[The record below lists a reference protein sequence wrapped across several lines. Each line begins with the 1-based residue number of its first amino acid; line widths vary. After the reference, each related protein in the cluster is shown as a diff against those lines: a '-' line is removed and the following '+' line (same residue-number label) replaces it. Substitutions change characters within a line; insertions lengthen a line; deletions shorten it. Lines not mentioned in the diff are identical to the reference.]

1 MNAHRIL
8 VVDDDASFRRVLE
21 YQLKEAGYS
30 VACAADGEQA
40 LDLFSADPFHAVLTD
55 LEMPRVSG
63 NELLRRIKSQSPDTP
78 VIVITAFATVD
89 SAVDAMKAGAFHYL
103 TKPLNRDALLH
114 TLKNALEFAGL
125 VSENRNLR
133 EAVSATF
140 TFEGIVGTA
149 PSMRRLIEQA
159 TQLARVDT
167 TVLISGESGTGK
179 EVLAKAIH
187 YNSARSGR
195 PFIVI
200 NCGAIPEALL
210 ESELFGYRKGAFTGA
225 VGSKIGKFE
234 AAEGGTVFLDE
245 IGELPLP
252 LQVKVLRV
260 VQENEIDVVGENKP
274 RKVDVRILA
283 ATNRDLKQM
292 ASDGRFRQDLYY
304 RLNVAPLHVPAL
316 RDRKEDIPLLVR
328 FLLERIC
335 SRYGRPQPTMG
346 KGVLD
351 KLTWYAWPGNV
362 RELENTIER
371 LVVFSRDDVVN
382 VKDLPEEILSPQV
395 TVGNAVLHVPPEGV
409 SMAQVEKELV
419 LTALERNQWN
429 QTRAASFLRI
439 SRNVL
444 IYRMQR
450 YRLGPYKDL
459 PGDAAVALE
468 DDDIPGPLTNDD
480 LSSDKPHS

>member
-1 MNAHRIL
+1 M
-8 VVDDDASFRRVLE
+8 
-21 YQLKEAGYS
+21 
-30 VACAADGEQA
+30 
-40 LDLFSADPFHAVLTD
+40 
-55 LEMPRVSG
+55 SG
-63 NELLRRIKSQSPDTP
+63 NELLRQIKKQSPDTP

-114 TLKNALEFAGL
+114 TLRTALEFAGL

-133 EAVSATF
+133 EAVSAAF
-140 TFEGIVGTA
+140 KFEGIVGNA
-149 PSMRRLIEQA
+149 PAMRRLIEQA

-187 YNSARSGR
+187 FNSARNGR
-195 PFIVI
+195 PFAII
-200 NCGAIPEALL
+200 NCGAIPETLL

-234 AAEGGTVFLDE
+234 AADGGTVFLDE
-245 IGELPLP
+245 IGELPLS

-260 VQENEIDVVGENKP
+260 VQENEIDVVGESKP

-283 ATNRDLKQM
+283 ASNRDLKQM
-292 ASDGRFRQDLYY
+292 AGEGQFRQDLYY

-328 FLLERIC
+328 FFMERIC
-335 SRYGRPQPTMG
+335 KRHGRPQPAIG
-346 KGVLD
+346 KGVLE
-351 KLTWYAWPGNV
+351 KLAWYSWRGNV

-371 LVVFSRDDVVN
+371 LVVFSRNDVIE
-382 VKDLPEEILSPQV
+382 VKDLPEEILNPQL
-395 TVGNAVLHVPPEGV
+395 TVGHAVLHIPPEGV

-429 QTRAASFLRI
+429 QTRAANFLQI

-459 PGDAAVALE
+459 PPDARVTAEEGDDPGLPIT
-468 DDDIPGPLTNDD
+468 DDVS
-480 LSSDKPHS
+480 SSDKPDR

>member
-1 MNAHRIL
+1 MNAPRIL

-21 YQLKEAGYS
+21 YQLKEAGYDA
-30 VACAADGEQA
+30 VCAADGKQA

-55 LEMPRVSG
+55 LDMPRVSG
-63 NELLRRIKSQSPDTP
+63 NDLLRQIKRESPDTP
-78 VIVITAFATVD
+78 VIVITAYATVD

-133 EAVSATF
+133 EAVSAAF
-140 TFEGIVGTA
+140 RFEGIVGTA
-149 PSMRRLIEQA
+149 PSMRRLIDQA
-159 TQLARVDT
+159 TQLAHVDT

-187 YNSARSGR
+187 FNSARSGR
-195 PFIVI
+195 PFVVI

-225 VGSKIGKFE
+225 VGNKIGKFE
-234 AAEGGTVFLDE
+234 AADGGTVFLDE
-245 IGELPLP
+245 IGELPLT

-260 VQENEIDVVGENKP
+260 VQESEIDVVGETRP
-274 RKVDVRILA
+274 RKVDVRVLA
-283 ATNRDLKQM
+283 ATNRDLRQM
-292 ASDGRFRQDLYY
+292 AGEGRFRQDLYY

-328 FLLERIC
+328 FFMERKC
-335 SRYGRPQPTMG
+335 GRYGRPQLAFG
-346 KGVLD
+346 KGVLE
-351 KLTWYAWPGNV
+351 KLTWYSWPGNV
-362 RELENTIER
+362 RELENTMER
-371 LVVFSRDDVVN
+371 LVVFSRDDTVN
-382 VKDLPEEILSPQV
+382 VKDLPEEILNPQV

-429 QTRAASFLRI
+429 QTRAASFLQI

-459 PGDAAVALE
+459 PADAAVPAMDGDEPNL
-468 DDDIPGPLTNDD
+468 P
-480 LSSDKPHS
+480 

>member
-1 MNAHRIL
+1 
-8 VVDDDASFRRVLE
+8 
-21 YQLKEAGYS
+21 
-30 VACAADGEQA
+30 
-40 LDLFSADPFHAVLTD
+40 
-55 LEMPRVSG
+55 
-63 NELLRRIKSQSPDTP
+63 
-78 VIVITAFATVD
+78 
-89 SAVDAMKAGAFHYL
+89 MKAGAFHYL

-125 VSENRNLR
+125 VNENRNLR
-133 EAVSATF
+133 EAVSAAF
-140 TFEGIVGTA
+140 KFEGIVGTA
-149 PSMRRLIEQA
+149 QAMRRLIEQA

-187 YNSARSGR
+187 FNSARNGR
-195 PFIVI
+195 SFVVI
-200 NCGAIPEALL
+200 NCGAIPETLL

-234 AAEGGTVFLDE
+234 AADGGTVFLDE
-245 IGELPLP
+245 IGELPLS

-260 VQENEIDVVGENKP
+260 VQENEIDVVGESKS

-283 ATNRDLKQM
+283 ASNRDLKQM
-292 ASDGRFRQDLYY
+292 AGEGQFRQDLYY

-316 RDRKEDIPLLVR
+316 RDRKEDVPLLIR
-328 FLLERIC
+328 FFMERIC
-335 SRYGRPQPTMG
+335 NRYGRPQPAIG
-346 KGVLD
+346 KGVLE
-351 KLTWYAWPGNV
+351 KLTWYGWPGNV
-362 RELENTIER
+362 RGLENTIER
-371 LVVFSRDDVVN
+371 LVVFSRNDVIEVQ
-382 VKDLPEEILSPQV
+382 DLPEEILNPQT
-395 TVGNAVLHVPPEGV
+395 TVGNAVLHIPPEGV

-459 PGDAAVALE
+459 PADAPITAE
-468 DDDIPGPLTNDD
+468 DGEDPSFSISDDV
-480 LSSDKPHS
+480 SSDKPGR

>member
-1 MNAHRIL
+1 MTAPKIL

-30 VACAADGEQA
+30 VACAADGKKA
-40 LDLFSADPFHAVLTD
+40 LDLFFEHPFDAVLTD
-55 LEMPRVSG
+55 LDMPQLSG
-63 NELLRRIKSQSPDTP
+63 NELLRQIKKQSPDIP
-78 VIVITAFATVD
+78 VIVITGFATVD

-114 TLKNALEFAGL
+114 TLRNALEFAGL

-133 EAVSATF
+133 EAVSEAF
-140 TFEGIVGTA
+140 KFQGIVGSA
-149 PSMRRLIEQA
+149 PKMRRLIEQA

-187 YNSARSGR
+187 FNSARNGR
-195 PFIVI
+195 PFVVI
-200 NCGAIPEALL
+200 NCGAIPESLL

-225 VGSKIGKFE
+225 VDSKAGKFE
-234 AAEGGTVFLDE
+234 TTVFLDE
-245 IGELPLP
+245 IGDLPLS

-260 VQENEIDVVGENKP
+260 VQENEIDIVGGNKS
-274 RKVDVRILA
+274 RKIDVRILA
-283 ATNRDLKQM
+283 ASNRDLRQM
-292 ASDGRFRQDLYY
+292 AGEGQFRQDLYY

-316 RDRKEDIPLLVR
+316 RDRKEDIPLLIR
-328 FLLERIC
+328 FFIERIC
-335 SRYGRPQPTMG
+335 KRYGRPQPAFG
-346 KGVLD
+346 KGVLE
-351 KLTWYAWPGNV
+351 KMTWYGWPGNV

-371 LVVFSRDDVVN
+371 LVVFSQNREIEVN
-382 VKDLPEEILSPQV
+382 DLPDEILNPQL
-395 TVGNAVLHVPPEGV
+395 TVGNVVLHIPPEGV

-429 QTRAASFLRI
+429 QTRAASFLQI

-444 IYRMQR
+444 IYRMQK
-450 YRLGPYKDL
+450 YRMGPYKDM
-459 PGDAAVALE
+459 PMDAPVLAEDE
-468 DDDIPGPLTNDD
+468 DDPSLPANPNPSSNNSDD
-480 LSSDKPHS
+480 